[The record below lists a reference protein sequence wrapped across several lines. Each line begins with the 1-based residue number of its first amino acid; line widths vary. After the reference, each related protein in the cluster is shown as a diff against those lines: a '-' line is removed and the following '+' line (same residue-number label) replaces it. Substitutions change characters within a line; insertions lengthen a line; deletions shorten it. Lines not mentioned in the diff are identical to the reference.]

1 MESDMEER
9 TLHLLNDSNNTDA
22 SVYNDDYELSAED
35 YDDQFLGGIDLIR
48 NNVILC
54 G

>member
-1 MESDMEER
+1 METD
-9 TLHLLNDSNNTDA
+9 NDIK
-22 SVYNDDYELSAED
+22 VYNDDYELSAED